1 MLGSSA
7 ELQLMPWVDCTP
19 ISLYIFV
26 CEHPRVQRGSSP
38 ILGLVFSFLTKR
50 RVQDTRTYCRQTL
63 SRAPG
68 RGSCRAILVSS
79 GPGSAC
85 FLGSS
90 SGPRSCSRAPRV
102 HLLPCS
108 RRRFRID
115 LTRSIDMNFVS
126 DGLSCDCSSA
136 PHQKDC
142 ESSRRA
148 ARGDRIG
155 RFVFSCWLLFF
166 IFRFSCLVN

>member
-1 MLGSSA
+1 MLGSCA
-7 ELQLMPWVDCTP
+7 ELHLMPWVDCTP

-26 CEHPRVQRGSSP
+26 CEHPRIQRGSSP
-38 ILGLVFSFLTKR
+38 LFGLVFSFLTNVGFRTTGLTAGR
-50 RVQDTRTYCRQTL
+50 RSRELRAGDHVARFL
-63 SRAPG
+63 RAPG
-68 RGSCRAILVSS
+68 RDQHV
-79 GPGSAC
+79 
-85 FLGSS
+85 FLGAPLGRDSV
-90 SGPRSCSRAPRV
+90 RAPRV

-155 RFVFSCWLLFF
+155 SFICSCWLLSF